1 MSEKFEMIA
10 KTFQGLEEVLAI
22 ELKNLGAENVVPG
35 CRSVSFYGDKEL
47 LYRANFQLR
56 TAIRILMPVYTFSAH
71 TVDEFYGNAKKF
83 DWSSLMTLNQ
93 KFAVDGVVNSQ
104 YFNHSRY
111 VALKFKDALADQFR
125 EKFGKRPF
133 VDPRNPQIQFHV
145 HVNNDMCTVSIDSSG
160 ESLHRRGYRVSQ
172 DIAPLNEVLAA
183 GMIMIA
189 GWNGDSDFLDPM
201 CGSGTLLI
209 EAALIAYGIAPGI
222 FRSHFGFEDWLDFDP
237 DLLEKIYNDD
247 SLERDFEHSII
258 GIDIS
263 RQAVESALTNIKQAG
278 LQRKVTVIHKSIF
291 DHDPVFEGHGMVIT
305 NPPYGE
311 RLRKDQIETFY
322 KQLGDTFK
330 QRYNGCDV
338 WMISSNFEALK
349 NFGLRPAQRYN
360 LFNGALE
367 CKYQN
372 FQIYKGS
379 LKTSKKKR

>member
-1 MSEKFEMIA
+1 
-10 KTFQGLEEVLAI
+10 
-22 ELKNLGAENVVPG
+22 
-35 CRSVSFYGDKEL
+35 
-47 LYRANFQLR
+47 
-56 TAIRILMPVYTFSAH
+56 
-71 TVDEFYGNAKKF
+71 
-83 DWSSLMTLNQ
+83 
-93 KFAVDGVVNSQ
+93 VDGVVNSQ

-145 HVNNDMCTVSIDSSG
+145 HVNNDICTVSIDSSG

>member
-145 HVNNDMCTVSIDSSG
+145 HVNNDICTVSIDSSG